1 MLRWVLGAN
10 EISAAAIRFQSHL
23 ATAKRDP
30 KTKWL
35 ELDRTPGRA
44 SKNLRETSRRDGAV
58 SRRLNFAARSER
70 TKSYADA
77 IINPESS
84 LVIIS
89 VNDCTW
95 WHLNW
100 RID

>member
-1 MLRWVLGAN
+1 MPRWILGAN

-23 ATAKRDP
+23 ATVKRDL

-35 ELDRTPGRA
+35 ELDRTLRRA
-44 SKNLRETSRRDGAV
+44 SENLRETSRRDGTV
-58 SRRLNFAARSER
+58 SRRLNIAARSER

-77 IINPESS
+77 IIIIESS
-84 LVIIS
+84 LAIIS
-89 VNDCTW
+89 ANDCTW
-95 WHLNW
+95 WYLNW

>member
-1 MLRWVLGAN
+1 MPRWILGAN

-35 ELDRTPGRA
+35 ELDRTPGRV
-44 SKNLRETSRRDGAV
+44 SENLRETSRRDGTV
-58 SRRLNFAARSER
+58 SWRLNFAARSER
-70 TKSYADA
+70 AKSYADA
-77 IINPESS
+77 IINIESS
-84 LVIIS
+84 LAIIS
-89 VNDCTW
+89 ANDCTW
-95 WHLNW
+95 WYLNW